1 MSKSSKIGQ
10 INKISKISNINR
22 INNSEKSYNPLK
34 SLVNNYLSL
43 DEIDNKSNNK
53 IITTE
58 SIPGFI
64 DPSSVKSYSDGLPI
78 RNMYDNR
85 GKYFDEY
92 LFNKKFDEY
101 IEEQKKINLTKQ
113 KVRLHDLN
121 KVENLKIKPYQLP
134 FNKILINTKN
144 LSFEIFDNIMN
155 GENPTSNIKGDNLF
169 YLGVLLLTITIL
181 YISISFIFD

>member
-34 SLVNNYLSL
+34 PLVNNYLSL

-64 DPSSVKSYSDGLPI
+64 DPSSVESYSDGLPI
-78 RNMYDNR
+78 RSMYDNR

-92 LFNKKFDEY
+92 LFN
-101 IEEQKKINLTKQ
+101 
-113 KVRLHDLN
+113 
-121 KVENLKIKPYQLP
+121 
-134 FNKILINTKN
+134 
-144 LSFEIFDNIMN
+144 
-155 GENPTSNIKGDNLF
+155 
-169 YLGVLLLTITIL
+169 
-181 YISISFIFD
+181 